1 MEQKDVIKTDRAAI
15 TANINRIL
23 TDVDD
28 KTLREL
34 ERMVIGWL
42 MLKRKIRERQAG
54 AAEGC

>member
-1 MEQKDVIKTDRAAI
+1 MKDVVKTDRAAI

-42 MLKRKIRERQAG
+42 HVKRKIRERQAG
-54 AAEGC
+54 ATEGV